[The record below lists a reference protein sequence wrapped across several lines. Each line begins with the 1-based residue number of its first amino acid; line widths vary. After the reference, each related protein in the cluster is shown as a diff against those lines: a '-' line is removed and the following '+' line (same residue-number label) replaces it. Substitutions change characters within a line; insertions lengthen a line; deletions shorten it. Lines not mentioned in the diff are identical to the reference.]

1 MPSSNFFSVG
11 IVAPDA
17 TFCGV
22 HIADEVEEGARVA
35 PYAAVRYNCTIY
47 CKDSD
52 KSGGENETRWH
63 CATRSD
69 VAAGSRR
76 MGGSAGGEDG
86 WSAGSGSVFNALSR
100 ESYTGSETLVES
112 YIESEM

>member
-52 KSGGENETRWH
+52 KSGGENETVALCHKVSVH
-63 CATRSD
+63 CAD
-69 VAAGSRR
+69 HN
-76 MGGSAGGEDG
+76 G
-86 WSAGSGSVFNALSR
+86 WSADVAGSGLRPTA
-100 ESYTGSETLVES
+100 
-112 YIESEM
+112 

>member
-1 MPSSNFFSVG
+1 M
-11 IVAPDA
+11 
-17 TFCGV
+17 